1 MYKFKKSL
9 FALAGMMAL
18 IGAVSLLTPLTGQSQ
33 TNTVGPTKPVLV
45 VNSPSEPVPV
55 TGTVNVGNLGDG
67 PLPVRDVDNPAR
79 QPVQADAFCD
89 GTGATGCFTR
99 IFEVP
104 PGKRLVIEYASMQA
118 GIPAG
123 QVALFEIQTLAGGAS
138 SSVQHSFPL
147 SAPSVSGFGGGL
159 TAVGQQVRVYAD
171 PGISVGVAGRRNIV
185 AGDAR
190 FNFTISGYL
199 VDVP

>member
-1 MYKFKKSL
+1 MVKFKKSL
-9 FALAGMMAL
+9 FALTGMMAL
-18 IGAVSLLTPLTGQSQ
+18 IGAISLLTPLTGQSQ
-33 TNTVGPTKPVLV
+33 TNTVGPVKPVLV

-55 TGTVNVGNLGDG
+55 TGTVSVGNLGNS

-79 QPVQADAFCD
+79 QPVQAHASCD
-89 GTGATGCFTR
+89 GTGATGCSTS
-99 IFEVP
+99 IFVVP

-123 QVALFEIQTLAGGAS
+123 QVALFEIQTIAGGAS
-138 SSVQHSFPL
+138 GSVEHSFPL

-171 PGISVGVAGRRNIV
+171 PGITVNVSGRRNIV

-190 FNFTISGYL
+190 FSFSISGHL